1 VASACSST
9 RPPPTCLLVGFGNRT
24 LRTSFNESR
33 RAWAWQ
39 WAAAAGRLNTNFT
52 YFLPRRIRSEFC
64 EFYAQGPN
72 SARISGHRIFSTVE
86 FGPYLPNFWG
96 SGPYL
101 TALGGSKSPFA
112 MIT

>member
-1 VASACSST
+1 MASACSST

-72 SARISGHRIFSTVE
+72 SARISGHRIFSTAE
-86 FGPYLPNFWG
+86 F
-96 SGPYL
+96 GPYL
-101 TALGGSKSPFA
+101 TALGRREGETEGSSLKSGQFPF
-112 MIT
+112 I